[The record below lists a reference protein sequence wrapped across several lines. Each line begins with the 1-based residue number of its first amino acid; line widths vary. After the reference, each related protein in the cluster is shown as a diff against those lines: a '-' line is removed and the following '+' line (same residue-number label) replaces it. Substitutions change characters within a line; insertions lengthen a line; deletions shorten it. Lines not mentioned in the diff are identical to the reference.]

1 MPLLLP
7 AAEWAEI
14 EAGVAQRAE
23 LLDLVLRDIY
33 GDSRLIA
40 EGALPAAVV
49 TGSPEFIRPMRG
61 VEPPG
66 GRWLRFYAAEIARG
80 PDGAWRV
87 LGDRAQAP
95 SGAGYA
101 LENRLIMARAFPSLF
116 RDMKVRR
123 LAGFFRDFRAGL
135 ASAARRVEPRICLL
149 TPGPFSETYA
159 EQVNLARYL
168 GLLLVEGEDL
178 VASDGKLYV
187 RTIAGL
193 KRADVLWRRVDA
205 DWCDPLELNAASK
218 LGAPGLLEAIRQG
231 ALAVAN
237 MPGAGLVEARALM
250 SFLPA
255 LAPRLLGEALRLPN
269 VETLWCGDEA
279 TRARVL
285 ANLDAHR
292 LKTAFEPAPMFRQP
306 RANATQFRT
315 AFPGGPQGLTTDE

>member
-1 MPLLLP
+1 
-7 AAEWAEI
+7 
-14 EAGVAQRAE
+14 
-23 LLDLVLRDIY
+23 
-33 GDSRLIA
+33 
-40 EGALPAAVV
+40 
-49 TGSPEFIRPMRG
+49 MRG
-61 VEPPG
+61 VAPPG
-66 GRWLRFYAAEIARG
+66 GRWLRFYAVEIARG

-101 LENRLIMARAFPSLF
+101 LENRLIMARAVPSLF

-123 LAGFFRDFRAGL
+123 LAPFFRDFRAGL
-135 ASAARRVEPRICLL
+135 ASCAQRVDPRICLL

-178 VASDGKLYV
+178 VANDGKLYV

-237 MPGAGLVEARALM
+237 MPGAGLVEARAIM

-255 LAPRLLGEALRLPN
+255 LARRLLGEELRLPN
-269 VETLWCGDEA
+269 VETLWCGDDA
-279 TRARVL
+279 TRARFSPVL
-285 ANLDAHR
+285 I
-292 LKTAFEPAPMFRQP
+292 
-306 RANATQFRT
+306 RT
-315 AFPGGPQGLTTDE
+315 ASRTPSRRRRCFERPFQAASTLMACRRRR